1 MRNRNLKRAL
11 GLLLSLALLM
21 CVSFAASAEE
31 GETETHSYNFDDGM
45 QGWTTLDADGDG
57 HNWVHFSDFPV
68 IYNYYVGLDLS
79 NWIYGGQGGSV
90 LSGSYINS
98 VGELSPDNYLISPQV
113 TLGGSISLYVK
124 GVDENY
130 CNEHLGV
137 CVSTT
142 GTDADDF
149 TVVYEWTIQDGEWNQ
164 INVDLSEYSG
174 MGYVAIR
181 HYNIYDMYIVSID
194 NVTITCPAATHE
206 HDFAFTAEGDTI
218 TATCTASGCD
228 LEENPTLTIVAPQKQ
243 VYGDDLSELATLE
256 GLDDFNEIIGLEV
269 SEDDIRYFDVAKR
282 GETELDSAPT
292 DAGSYE
298 ARITVLEGEDTVTAV
313 VEYEIE
319 KADPEL
325 TPPEAKE
332 LTYNGEDQELVTA
345 GESEDGTFE
354 YALAGKDETPAE
366 DDFSSEL
373 PTGKDAGT
381 YYVYYRFIPDKN
393 HKDAELAEPIE
404 VTIAPAVLKITADG
418 QEKTQGDPD
427 PKLTYKAEGL
437 IGGDAITGELA
448 REEGE
453 EPGKYAITI
462 GTLDAGSNYEIE
474 FTGAVLCINE
484 PVPFTGD
491 SFNPALYILLMIG
504 AMAAAL
510 VLLKRS
516 KI

>member
-31 GETETHSYNFDDGM
+31 GKTETHSYNFDDGM

-57 HNWVHFSDFPV
+57 HDWVLLSAFPD
-68 IYNYYVGLDLS
+68 IYKYYADLDLS
-79 NWIYGGQGGSV
+79 DWAYGAQGNSV
-90 LSGSYINS
+90 LSASYINN
-98 VGELSPDNYLISPQV
+98 VGPLNPDNYLISPQV
-113 TLGGSISLYVK
+113 NLGGSISFYVK
-124 GVDENY
+124 GVDKNY
-130 CNEHLGV
+130 CKDHLAV

-142 GTDADDF
+142 GTNANDF
-149 TVVYEWTIQDGEWNQ
+149 TVVHEWTIQDGEWNQ
-164 INVDLSEYSG
+164 IDVDLSEYSG

-181 HYNIYDMYIVSID
+181 HFNIYDMYIVSID
-194 NVTITCPAATHE
+194 NITITEQPVVHV

-228 LEENPTLTIVAPQKQ
+228 LEVNPTLTIVAPQKQ

-256 GLDDFNEIIGLEV
+256 GLDDFNEITGLEV
-269 SEDDIRYFDVAKR
+269 SEDDIRYFDAAKG

-298 ARITVLEGEDTVTAV
+298 ARITVLEGEDAVTAV

-474 FTGAVLCINE
+474 FTGTVLCINE